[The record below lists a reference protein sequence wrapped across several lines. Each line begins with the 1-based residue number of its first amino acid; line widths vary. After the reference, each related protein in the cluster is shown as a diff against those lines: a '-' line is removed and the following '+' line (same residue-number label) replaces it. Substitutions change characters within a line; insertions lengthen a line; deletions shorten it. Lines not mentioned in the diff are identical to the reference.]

1 MQPADI
7 RVDPWVWIPFSGRR
21 RRILPTIIIAIAAAS
36 AGYILRRHSDKADV
50 AAPQKTVA
58 LSPKPQP
65 VAVNSKAKVEDTG
78 EKPDLALKSDD
89 ETKKQIPT
97 LPQTKPEAPLPVLL
111 NPGTADPK
119 NVQARGPTRV
129 SRGPPGRVGGGEV
142 LPADLGNNPPRVEP
156 AAGSRNSMRN
166 YRDLRDYMM
175 RR

>member
-7 RVDPWVWIPFSGRR
+7 RVEPWVWTPFSGRR

-36 AGYILRRHSDKADV
+36 AGYILGRHSDKVDV

-58 LSPKPQP
+58 VSPKPPP

-97 LPQTKPEAPLPVLL
+97 LTTKPEAPLPVLL

-119 NVQARGPTRV
+119 NVQAQGPTRV
-129 SRGPPGRVGGGEV
+129 SRGAPGRVGSEEN
-142 LPADLGNNPPRVEP
+142 LPVDVGNSPPRDEP

>member
-7 RVDPWVWIPFSGRR
+7 RVDPWVWIPAFGRR
-21 RRILPTIIIAIAAAS
+21 GRVLPTIIIAIAAAS
-36 AGYILRRHSDKADV
+36 AGYILGRHSDKADV
-50 AAPQKTVA
+50 AAQKTVA
-58 LSPKPQP
+58 VSSKPQP
-65 VAVNSKAKVEDTG
+65 VAVTSKAKTADTR

-97 LPQTKPEAPLPVLL
+97 LPQTKSEAPPPVLL

-119 NVQARGPTRV
+119 NVPARGPTRV
-129 SRGPPGRVGGGEV
+129 SRGPPGRVGGGEI
-142 LPADLGNNPPRVEP
+142 LPADLGNNPPRDEP
-156 AAGSRNSMRN
+156 AAGSRDSMRN